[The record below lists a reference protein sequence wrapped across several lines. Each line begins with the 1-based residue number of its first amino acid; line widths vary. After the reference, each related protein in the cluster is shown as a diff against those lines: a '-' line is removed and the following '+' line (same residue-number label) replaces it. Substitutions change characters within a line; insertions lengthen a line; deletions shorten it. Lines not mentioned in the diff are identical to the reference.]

1 MSSVTKSRLSEGFD
15 RTFVLERCS
24 SAFERKIRFGV
35 QNTSESHNFPIY
47 RVPQQV
53 FDFLKEFVKWQGDL
67 QSLAKM

>member
-24 SAFERKIRFGV
+24 SVFERKIRFGA

-53 FDFLKEFVKWQGDL
+53 LDFLKEFVKLKGDL
-67 QSLAKM
+67 HSLTKM

>member
-24 SAFERKIRFGV
+24 SVFERKIRFGP
-35 QNTSESHNFPIY
+35 QNASESHNFPIY

-53 FDFLKEFVKWQGDL
+53 LDFLKEFVKLKGYL
-67 QSLAKM
+67 QSLTKM

>member
-24 SAFERKIRFGV
+24 SVFERKIRFGA

-53 FDFLKEFVKWQGDL
+53 LDFLKEFVKLKGYL
-67 QSLAKM
+67 QSLTKM

>member
-24 SAFERKIRFGV
+24 SVFERKIRFWA
-35 QNTSESHNFPIY
+35 QNTSESHNFPIN

-53 FDFLKEFVKWQGDL
+53 LDFLKEFIKLKGDL
-67 QSLAKM
+67 QSLTKM

>member
-15 RTFVLERCS
+15 RTFVFERCS
-24 SAFERKIRFGV
+24 SVFERKIRFGV

-53 FDFLKEFVKWQGDL
+53 LDFLKEFVKWQADL